1 MIVQDRPTVPE
12 LLDAI
17 AGYLRQTVLAR
28 LEGGEQYHLRIA
40 INLLAIIRRE
50 MDLGPRFL
58 QEEWQSISGLLGE
71 VPETMR
77 QLPKKDLP
85 ATLLQ
90 QNGHLSRK
98 IREGRFDEPPD
109 AAALFSHLRT
119 VTENRLRIANP
130 KFLERVTETTGD

>member
-1 MIVQDRPTVPE
+1 MQDRPTVPE

-50 MDLGPRFL
+50 INLGPRFL

-71 VPETMR
+71 VPETTR
-77 QLPKKDLP
+77 QVPETDLP
-85 ATLLQ
+85 ATVLEQ
-90 QNGHLSRK
+90 KGRLSRK
-98 IREGRFDEPPD
+98 IREGRFNEPVD

-130 KFLERVTETTGD
+130 KFLERVTETNSD

>member
-1 MIVQDRPTVPE
+1 MQDRPTVPE

-17 AGYLRQTVLAR
+17 AAYLRQTVLAR

-58 QEEWQSISGLLGE
+58 QAEWQSIAGLLGE
-71 VPETMR
+71 RSESMGQVADKE
-77 QLPKKDLP
+77 LP
-85 ATLLQ
+85 ATLLE
-90 QNGHLSRK
+90 QNGRLSRK
-98 IREGRFDEPPD
+98 IQQGHFDVPAD

-130 KFLERVTETTGD
+130 KFLERVTETNGH